1 VTSHRLSLAVAVLG
15 CLLLGGTTVS
25 AMPAP
30 ANADRP
36 LMVDG
41 PGLIRLAQAQPS
53 PAPTPD
59 AQAPA
64 AAAPSDQQNPAD
76 EPIGNVASLTGVA
89 TVTRNNAATP
99 LQLKDD
105 IYLNDV
111 VETQA
116 SSSLGITFND
126 ATTFRLSANAQITID
141 NYVYEENG
149 SNNAGAFDIAK
160 GTIAFVAAAVAKTG
174 NMQIS
179 TPTATLGI
187 RGTTGVVEVPEGAA
201 TANNVNIKL
210 YPDADG
216 RVGRIELNDR
226 QGARL
231 GVLTQGASGFAVR
244 PGTGGGRFA
253 AVPLTISPQQQQR
266 DQGFVRQVH
275 ATQTAGR
282 QIVTEQR
289 AFRRANPGLN
299 NRNNPARQPGQPQQ
313 PNQNRP
319 GQPGQP
325 GQNRPGQPTQPGTP
339 NNRQGQQ
346 PPGTPPRAGQNTTP
360 ANPAQPGTPPRP
372 GQNATPATPA
382 QPGTPPRPGQN
393 ALPATPAQPGT
404 PPRPGQNATPTTPAQ
419 PGTPSRP
426 GQNALPATPAQPG
439 TPPRPGQNVVPAQP
453 GATPRTTP
461 APPPLPNGQPLL
473 RQPGQ
478 QFAPGVPRP
487 GLLNRPGV
495 PRPRQGPPPKDK
507 KKKN

>member
-1 VTSHRLSLAVAVLG
+1 MTSHRLSLAVAVLG
-15 CLLLGGTTVS
+15 CLLFGGTKIL
-25 AMPAP
+25 AMPAT
-30 ANADRP
+30 ASADRP

-41 PGLIRLAQAQPS
+41 PGLVRLAQAQPS

-64 AAAPSDQQNPAD
+64 AAPSGQQNPAD

-89 TVTRNNAATP
+89 TVTRNSAATT

-160 GTIAFVAAAVAKTG
+160 GTVAFVAAAVAKTG
-174 NMQIS
+174 NMQIT

-244 PGTGGGRFA
+244 PGAGGGRFA
-253 AVPLTISPQQQQR
+253 AVPLTITPQQQQR

-299 NRNNPARQPGQPQQ
+299 NRNNPARQPGPPQQ

-325 GQNRPGQPTQPGTP
+325 GQNRPGQPPQPGTP

-346 PPGTPPRAGQNTTP
+346 PPQPGTPPRAGQNATPATPTQPGTPPRPGQNALP

-372 GQNATPATPA
+372 GQNALPTTPT

-393 ALPATPAQPGT
+393 ALPANPAQPAGRRGPDRT
-404 PPRPGQNATPTTPAQ
+404 RCRQTPRSPARHRAPDRTRCRQPRRSPARRRGPDRTSFRHHQARRRARRPPRHRCRMA
-419 PGTPSRP
+419 SRCCDSP
-426 GQNALPATPAQPG
+426 DNNLSRACRGRAC
-439 TPPRPGQNVVPAQP
+439 
-453 GATPRTTP
+453 
-461 APPPLPNGQPLL
+461 
-473 RQPGQ
+473 
-478 QFAPGVPRP
+478 
-487 GLLNRPGV
+487 
-495 PRPRQGPPPKDK
+495 
-507 KKKN
+507 

>member
-1 VTSHRLSLAVAVLG
+1 VKLKLRYLRHSARPPSPPGKPIVTSHRLLLAVAMFG
-15 CLLLGGTTVS
+15 CLVLGGTRLA

-30 ANADRP
+30 DGIEGAP
-36 LMVDG
+36 LTAGG
-41 PGLIRLAQAQPS
+41 PGLVRLAQAQP
-53 PAPTPD
+53 AQTPD
-59 AQAPA
+59 AQDPA
-64 AAAPSDQQNPAD
+64 AAAPADQPNPAD

-89 TVTRNNAATP
+89 TVVRNNAATP
-99 LQLKDD
+99 LQVKDD

-160 GTIAFVAAAVAKTG
+160 GTVAFVAAAVAKTG
-174 NMQIS
+174 NMQIT
-179 TPTATLGI
+179 TPSATLGI
-187 RGTTGVVEVPEGAA
+187 RGTTGVIEVPENA
-201 TANNVNIKL
+201 TATNNVNIKL

-231 GVLTQGASGFAVR
+231 GLLTQAASGFSIR
-244 PGTGGGRFA
+244 PGAGGGRFA
-253 AVPLTISPQQQQR
+253 AVALTISPQQQQR

-282 QIVTEQR
+282 RIVTEQR

-299 NRNNPARQPGQPQQ
+299 NRNNPARPGQPQQ

-325 GQNRPGQPTQPGTP
+325 GQQNRPGQPPQPGTP

-346 PPGTPPRAGQNTTP
+346 QRPGTPGQPGTPPRAGQN
-360 ANPAQPGTPPRP
+360 
-372 GQNATPATPA
+372 ATPATPT
-382 QPGTPPRPGQN
+382 QPGTTARPGPKVAPTTSPQPGTSPRPGQN

-404 PPRPGQNATPTTPAQ
+404 PPNIA
-419 PGTPSRP
+419 
-426 GQNALPATPAQPG
+426 
-439 TPPRPGQNVVPAQP
+439 
-453 GATPRTTP
+453 PRTQPT
-461 APPPLPNGQPLL
+461 APPLPNGQPLL
-473 RQPGQ
+473 RQGGPK
-478 QFAPGVPRP
+478 FAPGVPRP

-495 PRPRQGPPPKDK
+495 PRPRQAPPPKDK
-507 KKKN
+507 KKQ